1 MAAETLKP
9 MRKTEF
15 NAIYIYIYMGG
26 LIATLRAAAGA
37 GLGAAWILAVHL

>member
-15 NAIYIYIYMGG
+15 NVYIYILGG

>member
-15 NAIYIYIYMGG
+15 NATIRYGR

>member
-15 NAIYIYIYMGG
+15 NGG